1 MLPLLNNEERI
12 EDLQEL
18 AINVEGSSDGQFNN
32 NDKVVFYGQ
41 SPNQWKYDS
50 IDGLFKH
57 QLHYF
62 SDFTFYFLRVN
73 HEQGLRVQDAAVIT
87 QPEDVVVTSFNDY
100 AFRESEEINL
110 IKSGRKWY
118 GDAFGFTTNRD
129 FNFSFPNCD
138 GPIHLKSVFA
148 TAVPAPYSSVYSIDL
163 NGESVSIIH
172 LGLAVVIL
180 CKYYHCSKSIFTL
193 PMMLIFLFSF
203 LLHMLEL
210 RDGLII

>member
-1 MLPLLNNEERI
+1 MLPLLNNEERV

-18 AINVEGSSDGQFNN
+18 AIQVEGSSDGQFNY

-50 IDGLFKH
+50 ISGLFKH

-62 SDFTFYFLRVN
+62 SDFTYYFLRVN
-73 HEQGLRVQDAAVIT
+73 HEQGLRVQDAAFIT
-87 QPEDVVVTSFNDY
+87 QPEDVVVTSFDDY

-118 GDAFGFTTNRD
+118 GDSFGFTSKRN

-138 GPIHLKSVFA
+138 GPIYLKSVFA
-148 TAVPAPYSSVYSIDL
+148 TAVPAPYSSVYSIDF
-163 NGESVSIIH
+163 NGESVSINAS
-172 LGLAVVIL
+172 G
-180 CKYYHCSKSIFTL
+180 Y
-193 PMMLIFLFSF
+193 
-203 LLHMLEL
+203 
-210 RDGLII
+210 